1 MLGLRPA
8 GVSLDSERRNIVK
21 TPGRGL
27 VKSRHALQ
35 ENTFRDLPTTVN
47 AKGKRVVQGTPL
59 QLKVT
64 QTDRVVKDAP
74 GKQAVVSKIK
84 GTPVVRPLGD
94 KTPFP
99 NRTAV
104 RATLISSSSTKT
116 ANGSPDE
123 SRRASSVRRRVRL
136 PRSASKSFETPVTA
150 GNHWDASDID
160 IEIGGVVA
168 NQSLAEEDYDEVEY
182 MPPKVD
188 GIPYE
193 PPFELPNY
201 REVGNTLIA
210 LIRSYPFDD
219 EPPPDPSFTL
229 QELESED
236 DKLALPI
243 MALEDDMFA
252 ELNTETRYPATG
264 NVQST
269 LPTSR
274 RVHQNSG
281 SRTCTTSKEVRHTS
295 SATRPPVSQKP
306 SSTAAPPIGRVRT
319 APPIKRPQSARGPI
333 SAPGTRASSVSR
345 SAQSTRT
352 GPATSTRLATVK
364 RPATST
370 TTRSLPL
377 AAPKEPVPKGTVRN
391 PTTAVVRSRST
402 TVSKPLPKVDPKVVP
417 RSGLLETPKDLE
429 GLIIFEDKWEDEE
442 FLFNV

>member
-1 MLGLRPA
+1 MQGMVLRDSLPFNIGQAMPSSACPRRIHYLCRSTSWLASPQNHAMLGLRPA

-188 GIPYE
+188 GVPYE

-229 QELESED
+229 QELEN
-236 DKLALPI
+236 
-243 MALEDDMFA
+243 DMFA

-306 SSTAAPPIGRVRT
+306 SSTAAPPVGRVRT

-352 GPATSTRLATVK
+352 GPATSTRLATVT

-377 AAPKEPVPKGTVRN
+377 AAQKEPVPKGTVRN
-391 PTTAVVRSRST
+391 PTTAVV
-402 TVSKPLPKVDPKVVP
+402 
-417 RSGLLETPKDLE
+417 
-429 GLIIFEDKWEDEE
+429 
-442 FLFNV
+442 